1 MLNAGRRIDFA
12 IFTLDEAVKIG
23 GAQLEPGLQQ
33 IHQVEGFYYFKK
45 VDSPKP
51 YAKVSLSENIAVLRI
66 LFSNQM
72 FTGM

>member
-12 IFTLDEAVKIG
+12 IFTLDEPIEIG
-23 GAQLEPGLQQ
+23 GAHLESGLQQ
-33 IHQVEGFYYFKK
+33 IHQVDGFYYFKK
-45 VDSPKP
+45 VMSPKP

-66 LFSNQM
+66 LFSKQM